1 MGLDFVDFLVLGK
14 PSGSKMLLPDT
25 FVAWKVSQ
33 KQHFYRNRFLKI
45 VGLHFVVFLVLG
57 RLSGSKMLLPDTF
70 FCMEGIAKTTFLQKS
85 IF

>member
-1 MGLDFVDFLVLGK
+1 LDFVDLLVLGK

-25 FVAWKVSQ
+25 FVAWKVLQ

-57 RLSGSKMLLPDTF
+57 RAIRKQNVGSGYI
-70 FCMEGIAKTTFLQKS
+70 FCREGIAKTTFVQKS
-85 IF
+85 FF